1 MPLKWMFLGA
11 ITLAALSGCASAPP
25 RMVQDLR
32 PEGNAGLRLQD
43 ASPDRWIFSTGTD
56 QMTGQRGYSAATWSK
71 TVINLPY
78 PYQGEQR
85 ASLMV
90 GVNAGGYVYAV
101 VGIPKGQ
108 VSCIPSD
115 GCDLRVKFNNSS
127 VESYSAHT
135 MNFDN
140 SMLFIYGASRFIE
153 KLKAA
158 DSVLIELPIFD
169 APSAL
174 LEFKTDNLP
183 WAPRNTHAVSQPP
196 TASPTASPPPTVAPA
211 PSSPQP
217 AAYGKSKEQRL
228 EELRSQTLPY
238 EEYQRRYQQ
247 IMSEP

>member
-1 MPLKWMFLGA
+1 M
-11 ITLAALSGCASAPP
+11 
-25 RMVQDLR
+25 
-32 PEGNAGLRLQD
+32 
-43 ASPDRWIFSTGTD
+43 
-56 QMTGQRGYSAATWSK
+56 
-71 TVINLPY
+71 
-78 PYQGEQR
+78 
-85 ASLMV
+85 
-90 GVNAGGYVYAV
+90 
-101 VGIPKGQ
+101 
-108 VSCIPSD
+108 
-115 GCDLRVKFNNSS
+115 KFNNSS

-183 WAPRNTHAVSQPP
+183 WAPRNTHAVSPS
-196 TASPTASPPPTVAPA
+196 ASPTASPPPTVAPA

-217 AAYGKSKEQRL
+217 TAYGKSKEQRL
-228 EELRSQTLPY
+228 EELRSQALPY

-247 IMSEP
+247 IMNEP